1 MKLGYFVSKKI
12 DNLAKKAEIYLNNG
26 DSLEAISKYNEII
39 DLLPEPKENWEAYEW
54 AIVSIADTYFV
65 AKNYEKAYFYFSKV
79 ISDESNPFVFLRFG
93 QTNYYLKNNKDA
105 VKYLGEAY
113 DICGE
118 DIFNDE
124 DKIFL
129 EIARKDKPTK
139 KSSLDIPFDNMFR
152 LPLEYQYL
160 EKEYMGFQKLWNP
173 IEWEKIYCNYS
184 DFFEKIPEQL
194 YTNSIA
200 FLCASAVL
208 ESAIH
213 LNKKDVFSKW
223 LNVIEITSIKR
234 MDHGVVEV
242 WYGICE
248 LYNDNEEGAM
258 YYFEKAEEKG
268 TSRILKDFRHFGDE
282 IYKFYYRKLK

>member
-139 KSSLDIPFDNMFR
+139 KSSLDIPFENMFR
-152 LPLEYQYL
+152 LPLEI
-160 EKEYMGFQKLWNP
+160 GR
-173 IEWEKIYCNYS
+173 
-184 DFFEKIPEQL
+184 
-194 YTNSIA
+194 A
-200 FLCASAVL
+200 HV
-208 ESAIH
+208 
-213 LNKKDVFSKW
+213 
-223 LNVIEITSIKR
+223 
-234 MDHGVVEV
+234 
-242 WYGICE
+242 
-248 LYNDNEEGAM
+248 
-258 YYFEKAEEKG
+258 
-268 TSRILKDFRHFGDE
+268 
-282 IYKFYYRKLK
+282 